1 MKKTADIT
9 LLLIAFIWG
18 ATFVIVQNALSFLEA
33 HSFNALRFFIA
44 FLILLLVYLLF
55 FKKETKTWSK
65 TLLMSG
71 FKIGIWLFL
80 GYAFQ
85 TLGLAITT
93 PAKAGFITGLSV
105 VMVPLF
111 SVILLKLR
119 LTLQAIIGVIAATV
133 GLYLMTIVDSS
144 SFQLGDL
151 LILLCAFSFAMQ
163 IIMTA
168 KYARDLKA
176 LPLTIVQLG
185 TVSLLSFLSAVIFD
199 EDISLIIDP
208 SILLQTDVWMAILIT
223 SVFATAFAFLGQ
235 TYLQAYISPTRVA
248 LIFATEPVFAA
259 VTSYFWI
266 GEKLTTASISG
277 CILILCGM
285 IIAELPKKGHSDIST
300 K

>member
-18 ATFVIVQNALSFLEA
+18 ATFVMVQNALSFLEA
-33 HSFNALRFFIA
+33 HSFNTVRFFIA
-44 FLILLLVYLLF
+44 FLILLIVYLLF
-55 FKKETKTWSK
+55 FKKDRHICSK
-65 TLLMSG
+65 TLLTSG
-71 FKIGIWLFL
+71 CKIGIWLFL

-85 TLGLAITT
+85 TLGLAMKTTT

-111 SVILLKLR
+111 SMILLKLR
-119 LTLQAIIGVIAATV
+119 LTLYAIIGVVAATI
-133 GLYLMTIVDSS
+133 GLYLLTMVDRS

-168 KYARDLKA
+168 KFARDLRS

-185 TVSLLSFLSAVIFD
+185 TVCILSLLSAIIFD

-208 SILLQTDVWMAILIT
+208 SIMMQTDVWIALLVT

-248 LIFATEPVFAA
+248 LIFAMEPVFAA
-259 VTSYFWI
+259 LTSYFWI
-266 GEKLTTASISG
+266 GEKLTVASIFG
-277 CILILCGM
+277 CLFILFGM
-285 IIAELPKKGHSDIST
+285 VIAELPSKK

>member
-9 LLLIAFIWG
+9 LLFIALIWG

-44 FLILLLVYLLF
+44 FLILLIVYLLF
-55 FKKETKTWSK
+55 FKKETKIWSR
-65 TLLMSG
+65 TLLVSG

-119 LTLQAIIGVIAATV
+119 LTLFAIIGVISATI
-133 GLYLMTIVDSS
+133 GLYFMTIVDSS

-168 KYARDLKA
+168 KYARDVKA
-176 LPLTIVQLG
+176 LPLTIIQLG
-185 TVSLLSFLSAVIFD
+185 TVSILSFLSAVIFD

-208 SILLQTDVWMAILIT
+208 SILLQTDVWIAILVT

-259 VTSYFWI
+259 LTSYFWI
-266 GEKLTTASISG
+266 GEKLTAASIFG
-277 CILILCGM
+277 CMLILFGM
-285 IIAELPKKGHSDIST
+285 IIAELPKKDSQ
-300 K
+300 